1 MNKLSG
7 KFFAIIIFLLVF
19 LSCGRNKPYDLVI
32 RHGKVYDGT
41 GSGAFEADIAING
54 DKIVKIGDLQGSKG
68 LKEIDA
74 SNLAVSP
81 GFIDLHAHIDPLPT
95 LQGCESLLR
104 QGVTTA
110 LGGPDGSGPWPIG
123 AYLDTLETIGI
134 GMNVAFLVGHNT
146 VRINIM
152 SMDQRA
158 PTAEDLALMERQ
170 IEQGMKEGA
179 FGIST
184 GLKYLPGAFSEVDE
198 VIALSKVA
206 GRYGGFYTSHLREEG
221 LGLIDAVREAI
232 VIGREANIPVVLTH
246 HKVIGKPM
254 WGKSVKTLAMVD
266 SARNL
271 GLDVMMD
278 QYPYDA
284 SYTGISVMLPAWAR
298 AGGEEAFK
306 KRTQNPKL
314 RDRIKAGTVF
324 NILNDRGGADL
335 RRVQFAKVNWMPEL
349 EGKTLHDWCIIEN
362 IEPSV
367 ENGADLIIEA
377 QLKGG
382 ARCIFHV
389 MDEKDVE
396 RIMQHPQTMIASD
409 GRLVAPGIGHPHPRW
424 YGTFPRVLGHYVRE
438 KGIITLAEA
447 IHKMS
452 GMPANRL
459 GLADRGKIAEGM
471 IADIVVFDPEKVID
485 KATFENPHQY
495 PEGIDYV
502 LVNGNLAVDAGKFT
516 DQRGGKVLRRE

>member
-1 MNKLSG
+1 MKKSLTQ
-7 KFFAIIIFLLVF
+7 FFALVF
-19 LSCGRNKPYDLVI
+19 AMSLLTNCIREKPYDLII
-32 RHGKVYDGT
+32 RNGKIYDGT
-41 GSGAFEADIAING
+41 GAEAFEADIAING
-54 DKIVKIGDLQGSKG
+54 DQIIKIGDLQNSKAA
-68 LKEIDA
+68 KQIDA
-74 SNLAVSP
+74 QNLAVAP
-81 GFIDLHAHIDPLPT
+81 GFIDLHAHIEPLLT
-95 LQGCESLLR
+95 LPGCESLIR

-110 LGGPDGSGPWPIG
+110 LGGPDGSGPWPLG
-123 AYLDTLETIGI
+123 DYLDTLETVGI

-146 VRINIM
+146 VRKHVM
-152 SMDQRA
+152 SLDQRA
-158 PTAEDLALMERQ
+158 PTADELAQMKQQ

-206 GRYGGFYTSHLREEG
+206 SAYGGFYTSHLREEG

-232 VIGREANIPVVLTH
+232 LIGREADIPIVLTH

-254 WGKSVKTLAMVD
+254 WGKSVKTLALVD

-284 SYTGISVMLPAWAR
+284 SYTSLSIILPAWAR
-298 AGGEEAFK
+298 AGGEEAFRE
-306 KRTQNPKL
+306 RTRNPKL
-314 RDRIKAGTVF
+314 RDSIRSGTVF

-335 RRVQFAKVNWMPEL
+335 RRVQFAKVDWMPAL
-349 EGKTLHDWCIIEN
+349 EGKTLHDWAISKN
-362 IEPSV
+362 MEPTV
-367 ENGADLIIEA
+367 ENGADLVIEA
-377 QLKGG
+377 QLNGG

-389 MDEKDVE
+389 MDENDVE

-409 GRLVAPGIGHPHPRW
+409 GRLVAPGMGHPHPRW

-438 KGIITLAEA
+438 KKIITLPAA
-447 IHKMS
+447 IHKMT
-452 GMPANRL
+452 GMPAKRL
-459 GLADRGKIAEGM
+459 GLADRGTIAEGM
-471 IADIVVFDPEKVID
+471 KADMVVFDPEKVID

-502 LVNGNLAVDAGKFT
+502 LVNGVLAVDKGKFK
-516 DQRGGKVLRRE
+516 DHRSGNVLKKN